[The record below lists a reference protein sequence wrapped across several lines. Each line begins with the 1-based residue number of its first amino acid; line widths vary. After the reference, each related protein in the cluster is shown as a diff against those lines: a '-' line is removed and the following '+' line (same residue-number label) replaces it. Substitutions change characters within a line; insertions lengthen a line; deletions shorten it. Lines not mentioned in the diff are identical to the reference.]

1 MLISNPNIA
10 TSDRVLEPVGPGF
23 FAYAR
28 RKRHNR
34 TFSEDERHEAEEK
47 AKLIVEEETVDFE
60 YEDVDPDTVNTDPTD
75 WKVKKDTGSQSR
87 TSYIDYV
94 LYNIA
99 TR

>member
-60 YEDVDPDTVNTDPTD
+60 YEEVDPTTVNTDPTN
-75 WKVKKDTGSQSR
+75 WKVRKNRD
-87 TSYIDYV
+87 
-94 LYNIA
+94 A
-99 TR
+99 C

>member
-1 MLISNPNIA
+1 MLMSNPNIA

-47 AKLIVEEETVDFE
+47 AKQIVEEETVDFE
-60 YEDVDPDTVNTDPTD
+60 YEDVDPDTVNTDPTN